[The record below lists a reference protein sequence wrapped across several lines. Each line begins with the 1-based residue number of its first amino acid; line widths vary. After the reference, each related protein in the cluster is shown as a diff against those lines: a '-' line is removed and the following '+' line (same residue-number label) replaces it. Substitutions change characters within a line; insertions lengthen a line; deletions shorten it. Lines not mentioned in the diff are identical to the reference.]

1 MPILHIRLTFKECY
15 SDLVK
20 ISSHVE
26 WFALSIN
33 NANLFKFLLKYIKY
47 NVLSASSYMCW
58 NYKVCTQHITL
69 KVLHRIVL

>member
-15 SDLVK
+15 SDLAK

-26 WFALSIN
+26 WFAH
-33 NANLFKFLLKYIKY
+33 LFKFVLTYIKY
-47 NVLSASSYMCW
+47 NVWSASSYMCW
-58 NYKVCTQHITL
+58 NYKVFTQHITL